1 VVSINV
7 HIFWNYHEFPLPA
20 LLEKDRNIVTS
31 TVRQRLLL
39 RSAILAKTTEE
50 LGHMEAI
57 GAIVRAIAEKLRVS
71 WPEADRIPYYP
82 AFR

>member
-1 VVSINV
+1 MLD
-7 HIFWNYHEFPLPA
+7 WYHEFPLPA

-39 RSAILAKTTEE
+39 RSEILAKTTEE

-57 GAIVRAIAEKLRVS
+57 GATVRAIAAKLRAS
-71 WPEADRIPYYP
+71 WPEADRMLYYP